1 MAGILIFSN
10 AFIQFQSI
18 IKRKFASLM
27 ETWTKEAV
35 EKIAAMLRMSLAEDG
50 LLEKKTLPRRAK
62 SKTAGGPTKRKS
74 FKCCMGML
82 VKSYFN

>member
-1 MAGILIFSN
+1 
-10 AFIQFQSI
+10 QFQSI

-50 LLEKKTLPRRAK
+50 
-62 SKTAGGPTKRKS
+62 
-74 FKCCMGML
+74 
-82 VKSYFN
+82 